1 MDRLSY
7 YDTLANLIPG
17 SVLLWALLAA
27 TPLGAGDVSSYMTG
41 NAAVDVLLFV
51 ALAYTTGHVLQFLS
65 RCTVEPVIKA
75 AFWHGAFFSD
85 VFLLSSAG
93 VCREPELSRYLRA
106 AQEQLGFSAED
117 LQPLR
122 AEKTKTDGAERKAA
136 LAASRAVYRALDAK
150 SLDRG
155 TALKAHT
162 QNAVYGMFRNLST
175 VFLVLLVITAV
186 NLAVSPPARTAEN
199 WGLVALHLGL
209 TTVFL
214 LQARRR
220 GELYVKG
227 LFWSLG

>member
-27 TPLGAGDVSSYMTG
+27 NPLDAGAMKSYMTG
-41 NAAVDVLLFV
+41 NAAIDVLLFV

-65 RCTVEPVIKA
+65 RCTVEPLIKA

-85 VFLLSSAG
+85 VFLVSSTG

-122 AEKTKTDGAERKAA
+122 GRQTKMDGEKREAA
-136 LAASRAVYRALDAK
+136 SAASRAVYRALDART
-150 SLDRG
+150 LDRG

-175 VFLVLLVITAV
+175 VFLVLLIITVAH
-186 NLAVSPPARTAEN
+186 LAVSPEARTGATA
-199 WGLVALHLGL
+199 GLLVLYSGL
-209 TTVFL
+209 TVVFL
-214 LQARRR
+214 LQAKRR
-220 GELYVKG
+220 GELYVRG
-227 LFWSLG
+227 LFWSLE